1 MNEELEKEL
10 DNWFEEYKKEEKEIL
25 ENHRNKNEFL
35 NNRSLINQLQKKYW
49 EKKKEILKKYDT
61 Q

>member
-35 NNRSLINQLQKKYW
+35 NNRSSINQLQKKYW

>member
-25 ENHRNKNEFL
+25 ESHRNKNEFL